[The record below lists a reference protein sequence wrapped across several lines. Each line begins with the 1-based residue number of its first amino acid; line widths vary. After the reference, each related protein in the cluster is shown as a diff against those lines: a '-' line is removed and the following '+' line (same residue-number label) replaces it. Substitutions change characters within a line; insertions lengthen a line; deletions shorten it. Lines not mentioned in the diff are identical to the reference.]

1 MRKNTGKPLIFGV
14 VLLALLFTSACAG
27 QNPQTALPPVEPV
40 VYVTQFVT
48 QVVATSPPAT
58 PTPVPT
64 FTPNAPPTYSGWDP
78 LAQPIYYPVMGCSAS
93 RLHVG
98 DRAFVAYISG
108 VAGFY
113 MGKDIYFAP
122 LIRRPLVG
130 EEVEIIGGPF
140 CQTNNLIWKVFSV
153 TDQSEA
159 YMPEGNGQEYWLL
172 PLQPPTPT
180 P

>member
-1 MRKNTGKPLIFGV
+1 
-14 VLLALLFTSACAG
+14 
-27 QNPQTALPPVEPV
+27 
-40 VYVTQFVT
+40 
-48 QVVATSPPAT
+48 
-58 PTPVPT
+58 
-64 FTPNAPPTYSGWDP
+64 
-78 LAQPIYYPVMGCSAS
+78 MGCSAS